1 MDGRKEQLG
10 DSLQYR
16 LSMLLCISVAVLAL
30 AAGAL
35 SFLFAF
41 DEAIELQD
49 DQLRQMGLLLA
60 KQHQPVANQELKNDR
75 PDADPESNIILQV
88 LNAPPGADPLPI
100 PPAVVRTLKDGIQT
114 ADIGA
119 DSWRLFVRSLPSG
132 QQVAI
137 AQRTEVRDEIA
148 RYSALRTVAP
158 LIILVPILLM
168 LMNRLIRRMFGP
180 MRAMADRVR
189 RQGQNDLAPLP
200 DAALPA
206 EIRPFVAA
214 INALFARI
222 SETLSAQRRFIAD
235 AAHELRSPLTALS
248 LQAER
253 LQRVDMPGPAAERLD
268 YLRAG
273 IERTRSLLEQL
284 LALARLQE
292 GSQGQKMQAAPV
304 SVHAV
309 FQNVLEQLMPLAD
322 AKHLDIGVVGSGDGE
337 IIALGVE
344 LETMIKNLVDNAI
357 RYTPEQGR
365 IDLSVAEQQ
374 DGVTICI
381 SDTGP
386 GISEAQRQRVFDPFY
401 RVMGSGQP
409 GSGLGLSIVK
419 TIADKLGAT
428 ITLKDVQAQAP
439 NGLRVEIFCPSQ
451 VAGLSKTP

>member
-10 DSLQYR
+10 EWLQYR

-49 DQLRQMGLLLA
+49 DQLKQMGLLLA
-60 KQHQPVANQELKNDR
+60 KQHQPVDNQELKNEQ
-75 PDADPESNIILQV
+75 PGADPESNIILPV
-88 LNAPPGADPLPI
+88 LNAPSH
-100 PPAVVRTLKDGIQT
+100 QT
-114 ADIGA
+114 SLA
-119 DSWRLFVRSLPSG
+119 DSAGGRPTLTGWDTDCGYWRGAPWRLFVRSLPSG
-132 QQVAI
+132 QRVAI

-222 SETLSAQRRFIAD
+222 SETLASQRRFIAD

-253 LQRVDMPGPAAERLD
+253 LQRVEMPEPAAERLD

-284 LALARLQE
+284 LALARLAGRFTE
-292 GSQGQKMQAAPV
+292 PANAGGARFGTCCLSERSGAA
-304 SVHAV
+304 HA
-309 FQNVLEQLMPLAD
+309 
-322 AKHLDIGVVGSGDGE
+322 
-337 IIALGVE
+337 
-344 LETMIKNLVDNAI
+344 T
-357 RYTPEQGR
+357 GR
-365 IDLSVAEQQ
+365 
-374 DGVTICI
+374 C
-381 SDTGP
+381 
-386 GISEAQRQRVFDPFY
+386 
-401 RVMGSGQP
+401 
-409 GSGLGLSIVK
+409 
-419 TIADKLGAT
+419 
-428 ITLKDVQAQAP
+428 QAP
-439 NGLRVEIFCPSQ
+439 GYWCGGPCGRP
-451 VAGLSKTP
+451 GKLSLLA